1 MPWMERR
8 VRMLRE
14 EFIAQ
19 IEKEDRN
26 ISALCREFGISRK
39 TGYKWIKRY
48 QESGSLEDQNKKPKT
63 SRSKTGE
70 KIEKLIFELRQE
82 RPGWGAR
89 KIQAF
94 LSQKGY
100 EMPCV
105 RTVNNILKRNGLIS
119 LEASLAR
126 RPFKRFEREQN
137 NELWQADF
145 KGDILML
152 DGGRCYPLTIL
163 DDHSRFALL
172 IEPRHDQKDVLR
184 SFIPVFRLYGLPEAI
199 LTDNGRNFAGLN
211 NGYTLFERALID
223 QDILPIHGRVRH
235 PQTQGK
241 IERFHRSM
249 ESEVLK
255 LHRPIN
261 FADATEVLDQ
271 WKSVY
276 NFERP
281 HEALG
286 DRCPAQVYTPS
297 QRSYLEKVQPYDY
310 ESQYHLIKIN
320 NWGYLR
326 FADFHIYISE
336 TFRDTRVQLIPSE
349 GDDSVLVCYRNFII
363 AKIDVTNGDLL
374 SRKAY
379 RLRSLYNQ

>member
-1 MPWMERR
+1 MERR
-8 VRMLRE
+8 VKMLRE
-14 EFIAQ
+14 EFIIQ
-19 IEKEDRN
+19 SEQEDHN

-48 QESGSLEDQNKKPKT
+48 QESGSLEDQNRKPKT
-63 SRSKTGE
+63 SCSKTDE
-70 KIEKLIFELRQE
+70 KIERLILDLRQE

-89 KIQAF
+89 KIQAY

-100 EMPCV
+100 EMPCI
-105 RTVNNILKRNGLIS
+105 RTVNNILKRNGFIS

-126 RPFKRFEREQN
+126 KPFKRFEREQN

-152 DGGRCYPLTIL
+152 DGDRCYPLTIL
-163 DDHSRFALL
+163 DDHSRYALL
-172 IEPRHDQKDVLR
+172 IEPRHDQRDVIR
-184 SFIPVFRLYGLPEAI
+184 SFIPVFRLFGLPEAV
-199 LTDNGRNFAGLN
+199 LTDNGANFAGFK
-211 NGYTLFERALID
+211 NGYSQFERALMD
-223 QDILPIHGRVRH
+223 QDILPIHGRVYH

-249 ESEVLK
+249 DNEVLK
-255 LHRPIN
+255 LHRPLN

-271 WKSVY
+271 WKTVY

-297 QRSYLEKVQPYDY
+297 QRSYLENVQPYDY
-310 ESQYHLIKIN
+310 GSQYHLIKIN

-349 GDDSVLVCYRNFII
+349 GDDSVLVCYRNFIV

-379 RLRSLYNQ
+379 RLRCLYNQ